1 MTKSNNA
8 PVEHQQ
14 RAWMRLPSGNR
25 LDLFNPDPEAWA
37 DSDLSTRLS
46 RTFRWGGESC
56 WPLPFSVAQHSLLVL
71 HICAKLAGAELTPAE
86 QLQELLH
93 DAEEGFLGFDCISPL
108 KPVLGEP
115 FASLES
121 KLSKAIWTRYE
132 LPEWTVEGYRRHKE
146 ADVIAAASE
155 AVHCV
160 GWAPHEVADVLG
172 IKAEILVN
180 DPLVNRYGGLPWEPW
195 PAEAAAHRFH
205 VELVRL
211 ASAAGIV
218 LQQEKLHETATLS

>member
-1 MTKSNNA
+1 MTTSSSGHVGN
-8 PVEHQQ
+8 PQ

-25 LDLFNPDPEAWA
+25 LDLLNPDPDAWQ

-56 WPLPFSVAQHSLLVL
+56 WPLPLSVAQHSLFVL
-71 HICAKLAGAELTPAE
+71 HIRRTRANGELSPVE

-108 KPVLGEP
+108 KPVLGEA
-115 FASLES
+115 FAALES
-121 KLSKAIWTRYE
+121 KLGKAIWQRYE
-132 LPEWTVEGYRRHKE
+132 LPEWTAEGYRRHKE

-160 GWAPHEVADVLG
+160 GWAPQEVADVLG

-180 DPLVNRYGGLPWEPW
+180 DPLADLYGGLPWEPW

-205 VELVRL
+205 MELFRLREAISAESVE
-211 ASAAGIV
+211 A
-218 LQQEKLHETATLS
+218 

>member
-1 MTKSNNA
+1 MSLDNGVGVDVQVTHLGV
-8 PVEHQQ
+8 PQ
-14 RAWMRLPSGNR
+14 RAWMRLPSGRR
-25 LDLFNPDPEAWA
+25 LDLFNPDPQAWE

-56 WPLPFSVAQHSLLVL
+56 WQLPLSVAQHSLLVL
-71 HICAKLAGAELTPAE
+71 QIRRMRATTPLTPAE

-93 DAEEGFLGFDCISPL
+93 DAEEGFLGFDCISPV

-115 FASLES
+115 FASLERS
-121 KLSKAIWTRYE
+121 LSQAIWKRYE
-132 LPEWTVEGYRRHKE
+132 LPDWSEEGYRRHKH

-160 GWAPHEVADVLG
+160 GWAPEEVADVLG
-172 IKAEILVN
+172 IKAEILVD
-180 DPLVNRYGGLPWEPW
+180 DPLMMLYCGLPWEPW

-205 VELVRL
+205 MELLRLREAICAVSVE
-211 ASAAGIV
+211 A
-218 LQQEKLHETATLS
+218 